1 MLAAGWAGLPGV
13 ERYEKLMFPENILFI
28 KRLLGRHSP
37 RATAALCLFATALA
51 CAADYGYTR
60 SVTDGLITSMVGRF
74 GADARGRLGV
84 WVDFGRNETRRAPS
98 SDAVPAAEGLQRIN
112 SYLNRVPYSDDIVHW
127 RVEDYWATPAESI
140 ASNGADCED
149 YAIAKYFL
157 LKELGVPLARLRM
170 VYVRAGRSAQA
181 HMVLAYYPRP
191 DAEPL
196 ILDNLDDR
204 VRLASARTD
213 LAPVYSFNE
222 EDVVLTTTGQRTTP
236 QQIRAWRALLD
247 RLNREATL

>member
-1 MLAAGWAGLPGV
+1 MRIPGLDLKPRKHPGFFVGLA
-13 ERYEKLMFPENILFI
+13 MFASAFVCSAE
-28 KRLLGRHSP
+28 
-37 RATAALCLFATALA
+37 
-51 CAADYGYTR
+51 YGYTR
-60 SVTDGLITSMVGRF
+60 NVSQGLVSSMVSRF
-74 GADARGRLGV
+74 GGDARSRLSA
-84 WVDFGRNETRRAPS
+84 WVEFARAESRRNNAGDTATS
-98 SDAVPAAEGLQRIN
+98 SDSLQRIN
-112 SYLNRVPYSDDIVHW
+112 SFLNNIPYLEDIVHW
-127 RVEDYWATPAESI
+127 RVEDYWATPAETV
-140 ASNGADCED
+140 ASNGGDCED

-157 LKELGVPLARLRM
+157 LKEMGVPLARLRM

-204 VRLASARTD
+204 VRLASARPD

-222 EDVVLTTTGQRTTP
+222 EDVVLTVSGQRTTP
-236 QQIRAWRALLD
+236 QQIRAWRAVLD